1 MPQLRTRRSDQRL
14 LLSVL
19 ALCIVVSCIALFYI
33 KRDGLSYR
41 DFKIFYAAARMLRT
55 SPGTQLYD
63 LQLQSRVQQD
73 LLHIRPEETLPYNHP
88 PFELLMFL
96 PLSALSYTAAFYVW
110 LLISAALGVAS
121 AAMIGGQLKQL
132 RAQWTLFPY
141 ALVLCPFAF
150 FMVLL
155 EGQDSAVA
163 LFLLVTA
170 WLSLRRGH
178 DVPAGIWLGLALFK
192 FQVFVPLIFLLA
204 LRKPRLLKGCAASA
218 AFLAIV
224 SAVMIGP
231 AGVLSYIRSLTH
243 MARASSQGVSLQ
255 YGMDPRLLP
264 NLRGLLYGILSR
276 GRPSLPPSAATAS
289 LLLITLLS
297 LLLLV
302 WTARQILVIPPDT
315 PHSPPECASPTD
327 LAFAL
332 AVVVSLLLSFHILA
346 HDLTL
351 LALPFAI
358 VVDRL
363 IASQAI
369 RPARAAA
376 FAAVMFLFYVYL
388 IYLFLFAW
396 SQVYWLGGIVMVFAA
411 LLAKEISAATP
422 HKIAGT

>member
-1 MPQLRTRRSDQRL
+1 MPQLHPRRPDQRL

-19 ALCIVVSCIALFYI
+19 ALCIVVSYIALFYI
-33 KRDGLSYR
+33 KRDGLPYR

-96 PLSALSYTAAFYVW
+96 QLSALSYTAAFYVW

-121 AAMIGGQLKQL
+121 AAMIGNQLKQL
-132 RAQWTLFPY
+132 RALWPLLPY

-163 LFLLVTA
+163 LFLLVAA

-178 DVPAGIWLGLALFK
+178 DVRAGLCLGLALFK
-192 FQVFVPLIFLLA
+192 FQIFVPLIFLLA
-204 LRKPRLLKGCAASA
+204 LRKPKLLKGCAVSA

-231 AGVLSYIRSLTH
+231 AGVFSYIRSLTH

-289 LLLITLLS
+289 LVLIALLS

-302 WTARQILVIPPDT
+302 WTARRILALPPDT
-315 PHSPPECASPTD
+315 PHSPPESASPSD

-358 VVDRL
+358 VVDRI

-411 LLAKEISAATP
+411 LLAKDIADATPRKIAAT
-422 HKIAGT
+422 